1 VLSAIGLALD
11 LVGAVALV
19 IGIFRPPRPT
29 LTGWAYTPDDA
40 ARDAAFGLVGATL
53 LGLGFIAQSLPYFG
67 LTVSASAT
75 CIRVAAGIALASA
88 LLYGYIVYGVAYM
101 VVLRRWMRSARE
113 RHADMTPQ
121 ARWAPRGWRFWRH
134 DFLKD

>member
-1 VLSAIGLALD
+1 MFSVIGLALD

-40 ARDAAFGLVGATL
+40 AKDAAFGVVGATL

-67 LTVSASAT
+67 VTASAGT
-75 CIRVAAGIALASA
+75 TGTRVAAAVAFASA
-88 LLYGYIVYGVAYM
+88 LAFGYLTYGIAY
-101 VVLRRWMRSARE
+101 VIALRRRMQWARA

-121 ARWAPRGWRFWRH
+121 VRWSPRGWRFWHH
-134 DFLKD
+134 DFSKR